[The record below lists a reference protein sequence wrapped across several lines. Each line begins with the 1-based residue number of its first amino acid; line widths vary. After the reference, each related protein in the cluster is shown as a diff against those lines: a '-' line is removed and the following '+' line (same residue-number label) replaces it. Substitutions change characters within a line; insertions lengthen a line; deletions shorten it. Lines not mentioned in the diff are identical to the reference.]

1 MSASNEKKTR
11 KDAISETPKT
21 AMEIEKQKAEKRS
34 NFLYGL
40 IAVVFVVLAV
50 VSLVWKSGIV
60 NRTATA
66 VTIDGQKYSAAEVNF
81 YYQNVYRS
89 FLSSNSYFISY
100 LGLDTSSSL
109 KNQTINATAASMM
122 GVEEGSSWFDYM
134 MDNAIHQMTTIQ
146 KGLEAAKAEGYQ
158 FPDSV
163 QAQYQDSMD
172 SLKTA
177 ATSSGMSVNKYLQQN
192 LGSTMTEKV
201 YGQQVLKLLQY
212 QDYANAYADRLTYT
226 DEQLEEAYQADTK
239 TYDKASW
246 EYVVVSGAA
255 ESTTDADGNTVQPT
269 DEETEA
275 AKAAAKILAAY
286 KAGTS
291 LESAAGNYEKASYYS
306 SDSTAYY
313 DGTTGNWLF
322 DGARKSGDTAVL
334 EVGSSYY
341 VALFHSCGRE
351 EYNTVDVR
359 HILIQPES
367 GTLSTDDEGYD
378 AEQEELKAAA
388 RTKAEEILAEW
399 KAGDATEDSFA
410 KLAMEDSADGS
421 KYTGGLYTRITK
433 GQMVEAFNDWC
444 FDSSR
449 KSGDT
454 DVVDTTYGSHVMYFV
469 GTDLPAWAAA
479 VTDNLQTE
487 DTNKWNEELTKDAV
501 TEQKDFGMKFVG

>member
-1 MSASNEKKTR
+1 MSLLYEVRGLVRRYGRVTALDLPALGVDELRIHSGQVLTLVGYNGSGKSTLLRLLAFLEEPDEGRIIYHGGEDPRREVSLLLQEPYLLKT
-11 KDAISETPKT
+11 T
-21 AMEIEKQKAEKRS
+21 
-34 NFLYGL
+34 
-40 IAVVFVVLAV
+40 VFENVVL
-50 VSLVWKSGIV
+50 G
-60 NRTATA
+60 
-66 VTIDGQKYSAAEVNF
+66 
-81 YYQNVYRS
+81 
-89 FLSSNSYFISY
+89 
-100 LGLDTSSSL
+100 
-109 KNQTINATAASMM
+109 
-122 GVEEGSSWFDYM
+122 
-134 MDNAIHQMTTIQ
+134 
-146 KGLEAAKAEGYQ
+146 
-158 FPDSV
+158 
-163 QAQYQDSMD
+163 
-172 SLKTA
+172 
-177 ATSSGMSVNKYLQQN
+177 
-192 LGSTMTEKV
+192 
-201 YGQQVLKLLQY
+201 LKLRGRR
-212 QDYANAYADRLTYT
+212 DG
-226 DEQLEEAYQADTK
+226 LEEAYQADTK

-275 AKAAAKILAAY
+275 AKAAAKETADKILAAY

-306 SDSTAYY
+306 SDSTTYY

>member
-81 YYQNVYRS
+81 YYQNVYRN
-89 FLSSNSYFISY
+89 FLNSNSYFISY

-226 DEQLEEAYQADTK
+226 DEQLEEA
-239 TYDKASW
+239 
-246 EYVVVSGAA
+246 
-255 ESTTDADGNTVQPT
+255 
-269 DEETEA
+269 
-275 AKAAAKILAAY
+275 
-286 KAGTS
+286 
-291 LESAAGNYEKASYYS
+291 
-306 SDSTAYY
+306 
-313 DGTTGNWLF
+313 
-322 DGARKSGDTAVL
+322 
-334 EVGSSYY
+334 
-341 VALFHSCGRE
+341 
-351 EYNTVDVR
+351 
-359 HILIQPES
+359 
-367 GTLSTDDEGYD
+367 
-378 AEQEELKAAA
+378 
-388 RTKAEEILAEW
+388 
-399 KAGDATEDSFA
+399 
-410 KLAMEDSADGS
+410 
-421 KYTGGLYTRITK
+421 
-433 GQMVEAFNDWC
+433 
-444 FDSSR
+444 
-449 KSGDT
+449 
-454 DVVDTTYGSHVMYFV
+454 
-469 GTDLPAWAAA
+469 
-479 VTDNLQTE
+479 
-487 DTNKWNEELTKDAV
+487 
-501 TEQKDFGMKFVG
+501 